1 MNERKVDVLV
11 VGAGPAGL
19 TCARE
24 LARAGAGEILVLDR
38 EKKAGGVPR
47 LCGHLGFGIRDFHRV
62 YSGPAYAETLL
73 KKALDAGARVLAEST
88 VTEWTG
94 EREVLVTSPRGI
106 ESVSARAV
114 LLATGCRE
122 RPRPAR
128 LIPGYR
134 PRGIFNTGSL
144 QDFVHGYGRKV
155 GTRAVIAG
163 AELVSYSAIHTL
175 EKGGCRVLLMTTPF
189 ERDQVYFP
197 YTPYKWWS
205 ARLHLGIPLVTNTR
219 ISDISGKDRLS
230 SVELENVKTGEKRKV
245 ECDTLVLT
253 GDWIPDHE
261 FSRLGG
267 LEIDEGTLGPAVDG
281 RLRTSREGVFA
292 AGNLLRGAEPGD
304 AAALEGRH
312 AAASIASYLDKG
324 GWPGERVKVL
334 ARDPVRWVFPNFLE
348 PGSDVLPRGRFL
360 FRVNEFV
367 RGGRLSIRQ
376 GEKLLF
382 AKNFSF
388 LGPNDSWSFEG
399 SWARSVGG
407 GEPVTVTLESRE
419 SV

>member
-1 MNERKVDVLV
+1 MNERKTDVLV

-19 TCARE
+19 SCALE

-38 EKKAGGVPR
+38 EKRPGGVPR
-47 LCGHLGFGIRDFHRV
+47 LCKHLGFGIRDLHWV
-62 YSGPAYAETLL
+62 YSGPGYAETLL
-73 KKALDAGARVLAEST
+73 KKALAAGVQVLAETT
-88 VTEWTG
+88 VTEWAG
-94 EREVLVTSPRGI
+94 EKRVLVTSPRGI
-106 ESVSARAV
+106 EAVSAKAI

-122 RPRPAR
+122 RPRAAR

-134 PRGIFNTGSL
+134 PQGIFNTGSL

-175 EKGGCRVLLMTTPF
+175 EKGGCRVLLMATEF

-219 ISDISGKDRLS
+219 ISNIFGKDRLS
-230 SVELENVKTGEKRKV
+230 AVELENVKTGEKRRV

-281 RLRTSREGVFA
+281 LLRTSREGVFA

-312 AAASIASYLDKG
+312 AAASIGAYLQKEE
-324 GWPGERVKVL
+324 WPRERVKVL
-334 ARDPVRWVFPNFLE
+334 ARDPIQWVVPNFLE
-348 PGSDVLPRGRFL
+348 PGIHVLPRGRFL
-360 FRVNEFV
+360 FRVKEFV
-367 RGGRLSIRQ
+367 RGGRLSVTQ
-376 GEKLLF
+376 GGKALFEKR
-382 AKNFSF
+382 FSF
-388 LGPNDSWSFEG
+388 LGPNHSWSIGG
-399 SWARSVGG
+399 SWARDVRP
-407 GEPVTVTLESRE
+407 GEPVSFNLE
-419 SV
+419 